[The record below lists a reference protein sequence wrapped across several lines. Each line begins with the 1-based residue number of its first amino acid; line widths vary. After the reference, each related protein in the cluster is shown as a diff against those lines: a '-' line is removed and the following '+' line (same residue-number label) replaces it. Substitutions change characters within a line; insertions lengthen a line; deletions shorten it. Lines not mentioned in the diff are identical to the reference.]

1 MASRALPAF
10 LLSLFI
16 FHTALAQPQA
26 AQDTATPRSEVYN
39 SLIETAA
46 GLNASAPV
54 RVDEVTEMVR
64 VEVLR
69 PLTVRYVYRTS
80 WELQGA
86 ELRQHVDTDLRL
98 AITANNCADAAVRW
112 AIDQDVTMRHDYP
125 RSRDG
130 VYRDRES

>member
-1 MASRALPAF
+1 
-10 LLSLFI
+10 
-16 FHTALAQPQA
+16 
-26 AQDTATPRSEVYN
+26 
-39 SLIETAA
+39 
-46 GLNASAPV
+46 
-54 RVDEVTEMVR
+54 MVR

-112 AIDQDVTMRHDYP
+112 AIDQDVTMRHDYHGP
-125 RSRDG
+125 EMEYIGTVRVDRWDCRRLDG
-130 VYRDRES
+130 E